1 MNSTILSNTS
11 RSVIKAGG
19 GPMSDCISIKNF
31 VNLANSDPRFQIFV
45 LSAPG
50 RTEDS
55 DKITDLLI
63 SCYNNATSRLD
74 FQPYF
79 DQIASRFTEISACF
93 GLESLDI
100 YLARELWT
108 KLYNLRK
115 YPNSVSYDWVV
126 SRGEYMISKIVA
138 EILGATLVKP
148 EECIFLG
155 HDNRILNR
163 TYPVLADLLSDKTRR
178 YVVPGFYGC
187 NNDGELAI
195 FPRGWSDT
203 SGAIVAKAINAFEYV
218 NLKDV
223 PGVAIAD
230 PKIVGDDVEY
240 LTSLTPEQMYELSSR
255 GAGVLHPSAIAP
267 VEEAEIPIR
276 FVSVYEPQIAGTVVT
291 KDSVNDKL
299 ALTGCKQC
307 VSYHIYRPGMDDQI
321 GFGEAAL
328 RILHRGNV
336 SFEHITTGQQDMT
349 ITLLQSEVDK
359 IGEDALCSDLATKL
373 KAKVDYF
380 PISTV
385 SIVSIGRAI
394 GPALIGKIANALS
407 EIDIDFQFISKA
419 SGRSLTMGINR
430 SEYDVV
436 IRTLYDICVT

>member
-1 MNSTILSNTS
+1 MSNTILSINN
-11 RSVIKAGG
+11 RSVVKAGG

-31 VNLANSDPRFQIFV
+31 VDLANSDPHFQVFV

-63 SCYNNATSRLD
+63 SCYNKAISCVD
-74 FQPYF
+74 FQPDF
-79 DQIASRFTEISACF
+79 DQIASRFTQISKCF

-115 YPNSVSYDWVV
+115 FPNSTSYDWVV
-126 SRGEYMISKIVA
+126 SRGEYMISMIIA
-138 EILGATLVKP
+138 EILGATLINP
-148 EECIFLG
+148 EDCIFLG
-155 HDNRILNR
+155 NRSCILNK
-163 TYPVLADLLSDKTRR
+163 TYSILANLLSDKTRR
-178 YVVPGFYGC
+178 YVVPGFYGS
-187 NNDGELAI
+187 NTEGELVI

-203 SGAIVAKAINAFEYV
+203 TGAIVAKAINAFEYV

-230 PKIVGDDVEY
+230 PRIVGDDVEY

-276 FVSVYEPQIAGTVVT
+276 FLSVYEPQIVGTVVT
-291 KDSVNDKL
+291 KGSVNDKL

-328 RILHRGNV
+328 RILRRGNV

-359 IGEDALCSDLATKL
+359 FGEENLCSELATKL
-373 KAKVDYF
+373 KANVDYF

-385 SIVSIGRAI
+385 SVVSIGRTI
-394 GPALIGKIANALS
+394 SPALIGKIANALS
-407 EIDIDFQFISKA
+407 EIEIDFQFISKA
-419 SGRSLTMGINR
+419 SGRSLTIGIER
-430 SEYDVV
+430 SQYEVV
-436 IRTLYDICVT
+436 IRTLYHICVT